1 MENNVEV
8 FKLPLYLG
16 NELTEESFH
25 FAEYSNSYR
34 LAAPRYF
41 TFYASYIR
49 PRSLQFKGW
58 MQGFHNIEYGIIPSL
73 FLQKIGAGIINT
85 IFAKPIVLNSD
96 NDKTNDIINGVYRKK
111 AHFNNIVKE
120 AYGFAED
127 GGTALIK
134 LNKDGKGDLRFEAIP
149 MDKFFVTVDGYGDV
163 ERTECFISTYNDTIS
178 ADVEYHLCEE
188 RFFRYAYIGGER
200 KRFPMVHYTVYRTS
214 TNVTYDNVPDKHS
227 CVPWSDIPRD
237 VQDMLL
243 ADYGDLH
250 VDECSEDLAER
261 FRRKQENAY
270 QYCTL
275 LPFDDDLG
283 VRLIKFTNNI
293 PAFPKF
299 PFGEPLASLLMNES
313 YQYDQLKFFER
324 LEVYASR
331 ARAMMPDGATNMND
345 PEARKSALDP
355 VVFSYYYNPMT
366 GDKEGK
372 PDLLQPELRAE
383 AIKVQKQNILNDT
396 AFALN
401 LSSSTIAAW
410 LSDGSTQKT
419 ATEIEFER
427 TKTETF
433 IQNKVD
439 LIKEPLQDLID
450 IYFHYYGAS
459 SPEINILPEA
469 QTSRSETVRLYSELY
484 DKGQIPPK
492 MLAEKILD
500 TPSFKE
506 VKDLE
511 AFIEENAKQSKEAQA
526 PSQSTFPQASGA
538 VQSPYA
544 ERTNDQAQTIK
555 NGGNPNEQEAIS

>member
-1 MENNVEV
+1 MDNNEK
-8 FKLPLYLG
+8 FRLPMHLG
-16 NELTEESFH
+16 NELSEESFH
-25 FAEYSNSYR
+25 FAEYSNTYR
-34 LAAPRYF
+34 LAAPRYYV
-41 TFYASYIR
+41 FYASYIR
-49 PRSLQFKGW
+49 PRSLQYKGW
-58 MQGFHNIEYGIIPSL
+58 MQGFHNIEYGVIPSL

-85 IFAKPIVLNSD
+85 IFAKPIVMNSE
-96 NDKTNDIINGVYRKK
+96 NDATNDVINDVYKKK
-111 AHFNNIVKE
+111 AHFNAIVKE

-149 MDKFFVTVDGYGDV
+149 MDKFFITVDSYGDI
-163 ERTECFISTYNDTIS
+163 ERSECFISTYNDTIS
-178 ADVEYHLCEE
+178 AEVEYHLCEE
-188 RFFRYAYIGGER
+188 RFFRYAMINGER

-214 TNVTYDNVPDKHS
+214 SNVTYDNVPDKHS
-227 CVPWSDIPRD
+227 CVPWADIPRA
-237 VQDMLL
+237 VQDMLI
-243 ADYGDLH
+243 ADYGNIVIDCNADDL
-250 VDECSEDLAER
+250 DYR
-261 FRRKQENAY
+261 FSHNQPNAY
-270 QYCTL
+270 QNCTL
-275 LPFDDDLG
+275 LPFNDDLG

-324 LEVYASR
+324 LEVYISR
-331 ARAMMPDGATNMND
+331 GRAMLPDGATNMND

-355 VVFSYYYNPMT
+355 TIFGYYYNQMT

-372 PDLLQPELRAE
+372 PELLQPELRAE
-383 AIKVQKQNILNDT
+383 AIKAQKQNILNDT

-410 LSDGSTQKT
+410 LSDGTTQKT

-433 IQNKVD
+433 IANKVD
-439 LIKEPLQDLID
+439 IIKEPLQDLID
-450 IYFHYYGAS
+450 LYFHYYGVS

-469 QTSRSETVRLYSELY
+469 QSSRSETVRLYSELFE
-484 DKGQIPPK
+484 KKQITAK

-511 AFIEENAKQSKEAQA
+511 RYIEENAKKSEEPTM
-526 PSQSTFPQASGA
+526 PSQSMLPQESGE
-538 VQSPYA
+538 VENPNA
-544 ERTNDQAQTIK
+544 ERIK
-555 NGGNPNEQEAIS
+555 AEADKIKVEEIQK